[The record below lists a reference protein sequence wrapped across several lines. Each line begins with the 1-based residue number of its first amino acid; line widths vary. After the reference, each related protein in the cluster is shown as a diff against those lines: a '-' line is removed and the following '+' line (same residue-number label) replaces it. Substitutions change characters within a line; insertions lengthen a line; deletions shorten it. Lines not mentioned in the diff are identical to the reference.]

1 MKSLIFSV
9 IFSAFCF
16 FAHAQKPV
24 PLSSADESHPNFAVP
39 MNNSWLGRFEKRQS
53 HMVKRLGLTTE
64 QKKSLDTLNDH
75 YVVKRAV
82 LQEDKTVARRTRID
96 SIKVLRKNRET
107 SFKSFL
113 NDAQRQKWDELRKA
127 QKKKTFR
134 KQQKV
139 FREEKVLNRAFQ
151 IIPYCEI
158 ESCSF
163 INFRFYPYFSSVPF
177 HNFFADC

>member
-1 MKSLIFSV
+1 MKSLILSV
-9 IFSAFCF
+9 ILTSFCF
-16 FAHAQKPV
+16 LAHAQRPA
-24 PLSSADESHPNFAVP
+24 PLSSAEDSQPNFTVP

-53 HMVKRLGLTTE
+53 YMVKRLGLTTE

-82 LQEDKTVARRTRID
+82 LQEDRTVARRTRID
-96 SIKVLRKNRET
+96 SIKVLRKDREM

-134 KQQKV
+134 KK
-139 FREEKVLNRAFQ
+139 
-151 IIPYCEI
+151 
-158 ESCSF
+158 
-163 INFRFYPYFSSVPF
+163 
-177 HNFFADC
+177 

>member
-1 MKSLIFSV
+1 MKSLILSV
-9 IFSAFCF
+9 ILTSFCCL
-16 FAHAQKPV
+16 ALAQRPV
-24 PLSSADESHPNFAVP
+24 PLSSAEDSQPNFAVP

-82 LQEDKTVARRTRID
+82 LQEDRTVARRTRID
-96 SIKVLRKNRET
+96 SIKVLRKDRET

-113 NDAQRQKWDELRKA
+113 TDAQRQKWDELRRA

-134 KQQKV
+134 KK
-139 FREEKVLNRAFQ
+139 
-151 IIPYCEI
+151 
-158 ESCSF
+158 
-163 INFRFYPYFSSVPF
+163 
-177 HNFFADC
+177 